1 MGTKRKKMDFAGLR
15 RRETYQEIINYL
27 ENEQEIIHYPN
38 RTAKFLRESPYLT
51 QLDGEGQR
59 TLEEQQL
66 NALKQQEKEK
76 ILREMGYT
84 GTVAGTGGGKGK
96 GKGKRAL
103 SRAERE
109 ALGDE
114 FEAEPDPFADTA
126 AGPMDGPTPLE
137 DLTGVA
143 TYPMDRTD
151 DDGVYATDAG
161 DNSLRRFI
169 REEAL
174 PSLARGTGKLVYH
187 GVKGVVEY
195 GPSVISTV
203 ATGVLNGLEGV
214 ETTAR
219 YLHNLTRRGAP
230 REPIE
235 DYEPN
240 LGGSSSSGLGR
251 GAVPAYLLDRSED
264 DYRPGTQLTMGQR
277 GRAFLGGRR
286 FRSQDEREQDRRDAY
301 ERADLVRFR

>member
-1 MGTKRKKMDFAGLR
+1 MMGTKRKKMDFAGLR

-66 NALKQQEKEK
+66 NAMKQREKEN
-76 ILREMGYT
+76 ILREMGYN
-84 GTVAGTGGGKGK
+84 GNGKGGSK
-96 GKGKRAL
+96 GNGKGKRAL
-103 SRAERE
+103 SRAERG
-109 ALGDE
+109 ALEDE
-114 FEAEPDPFADTA
+114 FFDAEPDPFADTA
-126 AGPMDGPTPLE
+126 AGPMDGPRPLE

-151 DDGVYATDAG
+151 DDGVYATDGG

-195 GPSVISTV
+195 GPTVISTV

-230 REPIE
+230 RAPID
-235 DYEPN
+235 DYEPD

-251 GAVPAYLLDRSED
+251 GAVPAYLLDRSESD
-264 DYRPGTQLTMGQR
+264 NRPGTQLSMGQR